1 MTPNT
6 AVGTTGSGGCGGGGG
21 GSNGGE
27 GGLKKGPWTASEDA
41 ILMEYV
47 RKNGEGNWNAVQRNS
62 GLNRCGKSCRLRWAN
77 HLRPNLKKGAF
88 SPEEERLILQLH
100 AKYGNKW
107 ARMAAQLP
115 GRTDNEIK
123 NYWNTRVKRRQRQG
137 LPLYPLDI
145 KPMSAQSQPTTP
157 TSPLPT
163 TMPTTPT
170 STPTTPTGGGASSI
184 FQFHSPTT
192 MHSHSPLS
200 SPHQHE
206 PHTFTSF
213 PLSPPNSFTFHR
225 PPPILAAPVRF
236 KHFRT
241 NNNNHHT
248 GVNFSHHHP
257 TLMVHSPPP
266 QQLSRVDSFQ
276 FPAMTLAT
284 TSSSS
289 PHILHNAHS
298 GMVISNCVG
307 GLKQDLPSSTQFHQ
321 INVPHTGLTFN
332 DEKIGSGMSFSSAG
346 LLEDLLDEAQVLA
359 CDANSNNP
367 KLTSPSSSLVS
378 PEEQRLF
385 DGFHKLAQD
394 SNTCLFLSTKT
405 KEEGDEHGSC
415 GSEDWS
421 KLLNAAMPSNMQL
434 PQWYTNNNKEE
445 HQQISSYGSSG
456 QTNSSSILPIEH
468 HHHNDNIVVGGLD
481 VQHIAALFPVSTTE
495 PQDQSTRTNNNNASC
510 PWDNLPGIC

>member
-213 PLSPPNSFTFHR
+213 PLGPPNSFTFHR

-394 SNTCLFLSTKT
+394 SNTCLFLSN
-405 KEEGDEHGSC
+405 
-415 GSEDWS
+415 
-421 KLLNAAMPSNMQL
+421 LSNFL
-434 PQWYTNNNKEE
+434 IYFVF
-445 HQQISSYGSSG
+445 SFLYF
-456 QTNSSSILPIEH
+456 
-468 HHHNDNIVVGGLD
+468 NDYL
-481 VQHIAALFPVSTTE
+481 
-495 PQDQSTRTNNNNASC
+495 
-510 PWDNLPGIC
+510 